1 MTYPIVLVLMMQ
13 LVSASVSLA
22 QEPQRWAVHDTTRPK
37 PVVVDPGQGAL
48 PLPPPADAVVL
59 FDGTDLSKWRQA
71 NGEPAGWVV
80 RDGYMEVRGGSGD
93 LETLE
98 GFGDAQVHVEWMAP
112 TPTRGEGQ
120 NRGNSGVYLM
130 NTYELQVLDSWRNET
145 YADGQAAAF
154 YGQFPPLVNA
164 SRPPGQWQSYDIV
177 FRAPRFDSTGALL
190 RPAIVTVLHNG
201 VLVQDNVTL
210 TGPTG
215 HYARPPYAA
224 HADRLPLKLQDHGD
238 PVRYRNIWIRELKN

>member
-1 MTYPIVLVLMMQ
+1 MLPVALVLAMQ
-13 LVSASVSLA
+13 LAQPLASSA

-59 FDGTDLSKWRQA
+59 FDGTNLSKWRQT

-93 LETLE
+93 LETRE

-112 TPTRGEGQ
+112 TPTRSEGQ